1 MAADVQSPAHT
12 GASVEAMTNSAFTCS
27 RRNFLKGTAV
37 ATAATAAG
45 ALLAA
50 CASEEEVAQVAA
62 AEIPVGGAHIMD
74 KWVVSQPTE
83 GEFMAFSRVCPHQGG
98 DINEIGELDGR
109 TVAICKKHGS
119 EFDVTT
125 GEVLSGPSRD
135 GMQGAKAVTVNGANV
150 EISG

>member
-1 MAADVQSPAHT
+1 MKFGDPVARVKY
-12 GASVEAMTNSAFTCS
+12 MTDSAYTCS

-50 CASEEEVAQVAA
+50 CASKEEISEVAA
-62 AEIPVGGAHIMD
+62 ADIPVGGAIIMD
-74 KWVVSQPTE
+74 KWVVSQPKE

-98 DINEIGELDGR
+98 DINQISELEGR
-109 TVAICKKHGS
+109 TVAVCKKHGS

-125 GEVLSGPSRD
+125 GDVLSGPSRD
-135 GMQGAKAVTVNGANV
+135 GMTGAKTVRANGGIV